1 MSRTAADI
9 IEIGRDLIAQKGALG
24 HGNYLAWIEAEFGM
38 SDQTA
43 RRFTH
48 VAGTVGGKSNI
59 VLDLPPSVLYALA
72 APSTEEPVR
81 EEVIRRAEAGE
92 KVTTADVDLSDI
104 SLLEVQIRVIEL
116 GNANEGV
123 PSMND
128 QLTTF

>member
-72 APSTEEPVR
+72 APRPRNPSA
-81 EEVIRRAEAGE
+81 RRSFAAPRL
-92 KVTTADVDLSDI
+92 ARRS
-104 SLLEVQIRVIEL
+104 R
-116 GNANEGV
+116 
-123 PSMND
+123 P
-128 QLTTF
+128 LTSIYPTSRFLRCRYASSNSATRTRASQA